1 MKRVKKVVKKSII
14 FSVFIFALLSVS
26 LAGAAPSSL
35 PLPQQAK
42 GDSSFFLN
50 TNEAIQWEKGTD
62 TFILQLQTIEPERA
76 LLNLVINGE
85 SRRFFIKKGT
95 PLNLDVTGDKQ
106 PDGSITLITV
116 LENKGEFKMTS
127 VTDVPAPA
135 TQGPISSQQQKT
147 NSAASSQSTGKTDQT
162 YLYYIIGA
170 LVVLIIIL
178 AIWVVRR
185 RRF

>member
-1 MKRVKKVVKKSII
+1 MVRNSGFLGII
-14 FSVFIFALLSVS
+14 LGIILITTLVA
-26 LAGAAPSSL
+26 AAPSSL

-62 TFILQLQTIEPERA
+62 TFILQLQMIEPERA

-85 SRRFFIKKGT
+85 SRRFFVKKGT

-106 PDGSITLITV
+106 PDGSVSLISV
-116 LENKGEFKMTS
+116 MENKGEFKMTS
-127 VTDVPAPA
+127 VTDTPAQNA
-135 TQGPISSQQQKT
+135 PI
-147 NSAASSQSTGKTDQT
+147 SQSTTPVSTSGQPEEKSSQN

-170 LVVLIIIL
+170 LAVLIIIL
-178 AIWVVRR
+178 LVWIARR
-185 RRF
+185 KRF

>member
-1 MKRVKKVVKKSII
+1 MVKGSIV
-14 FSVFIFALLSVS
+14 FGAFIFIFLSIS
-26 LAGAAPSSL
+26 LAVAAPSSL

-85 SRRFFIKKGT
+85 SRRFFVKKGT

-127 VTDVPAPA
+127 VTDVPAQA
-135 TQGPISSQQQKT
+135 VQGLVPSQQQAA
-147 NSAASSQSTGKTDQT
+147 NSATSSSTDKSGQN

-170 LVVLIIIL
+170 LVLLVIIL
-178 AIWVVRR
+178 AIWIARR
-185 RRF
+185 KRL